1 MRTTASVGGHPVHM
15 MVVHFPMAF
24 LMGSAAFDVAA
35 AVGLAVPARQARWRW
50 TARWKLV
57 SDCAVRVV
65 AAAEAGGGHLF
76 DLVGFSLG
84 AAVSPHV
91 LPLPNM
97 RSMQ

>member
-24 LMGSAAFDVAA
+24 LMGSAACDVAA

-65 AAAEAGGGHLF
+65 AAAGAGGG
-76 DLVGFSLG
+76 S
-84 AAVSPHV
+84 
-91 LPLPNM
+91 
-97 RSMQ
+97 

>member
-50 TARWKLV
+50 TARWNLV
-57 SDCAVRVV
+57 SACAVRVV

-76 DLVGFSLG
+76 DPVGFSLG
-84 AAVSPHV
+84 AAVSPQV